1 MHTFIC
7 ACLCARLYVCLC
19 VHTSIYVH
27 VRVWVCTDTRV
38 CLHWHVR
45 ACMLVCVDAYVTIV
59 RGLFRFFWKPS
70 EVDVG
75 DMFETVLL
83 RAAINIY

>member
-1 MHTFIC
+1 
-7 ACLCARLYVCLC
+7 
-19 VHTSIYVH
+19 
-27 VRVWVCTDTRV
+27 
-38 CLHWHVR
+38 
-45 ACMLVCVDAYVTIV
+45 MLVCVDAYVTIV